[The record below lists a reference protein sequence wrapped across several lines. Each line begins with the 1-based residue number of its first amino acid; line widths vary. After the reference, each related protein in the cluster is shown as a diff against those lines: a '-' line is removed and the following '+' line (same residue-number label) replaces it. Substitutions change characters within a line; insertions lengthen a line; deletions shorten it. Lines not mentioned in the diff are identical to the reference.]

1 MDQDELREHLTE
13 GSIWIRGLFM
23 LMFGIIY
30 SIAEIVVF
38 AVTLFQFFVRLTTGN
53 LNPRLL
59 DLGYSLSSYV
69 YQIYL
74 YLTFNSEERPYPFS
88 PWPERESESQPT
100 PISHDN
106 DDDEP
111 HLGV

>member
-1 MDQDELREHLTE
+1 MDQDEIREHLTE

-23 LMFGIIY
+23 LLFGIIY
-30 SIAEIVVF
+30 SIVEIIII
-38 AVTLFQFFVRLTTGN
+38 AVALFQFFVRLTTGS

-59 DLGYSLSSYV
+59 DLGYSLSSYI
-69 YQIYL
+69 YQIYMF
-74 YLTFNSEERPYPFS
+74 LTFNSEERPYPFQ
-88 PWPERESESQPT
+88 PWPARENEPQVSS
-100 PISHDN
+100 IDH

>member
-1 MDQDELREHLTE
+1 MDQDELRENITE

-23 LMFGIIY
+23 LMFAIIY
-30 SIAEIVVF
+30 SIAEILLF
-38 AVTLFQFFVRLTTGN
+38 AVTVFQFFVRLTTAS

-59 DLGYSLSSYV
+59 DLGYSLSTYV

-74 YLTFNSEERPYPFS
+74 YLTFNSEVRPYPFS
-88 PWPERESESQPT
+88 PWPERENEKTSS
-100 PISHDN
+100 PIQHDH

>member
-23 LMFGIIY
+23 LMFAIIY
-30 SIAEIVVF
+30 SIAEIVLF
-38 AVTLFQFFVRLTTGN
+38 AVTLFQFIVRLTTGS

-59 DLGYSLSSYV
+59 DLGYSLSTYV

-74 YLTFNSEERPYPFS
+74 YLTFNSEERPYPFN
-88 PWPERESESQPT
+88 PWPARESEATVT
-100 PISHDN
+100 PIQHDH

>member
-23 LMFGIIY
+23 LMFAIVY
-30 SIAEIVVF
+30 SIAEIILF
-38 AVTLFQFFVRLTTGN
+38 AVIVFQFFVRLTTGS

-59 DLGYSLSSYV
+59 DLGFSLTTYV

-74 YLTFNSEERPYPFS
+74 FLTFNSEERPYPFN
-88 PWPERESESQPT
+88 PWPQKEPEAQHAA
-100 PISHDN
+100 PIQH
-106 DDDEP
+106 DDDDS